1 MNALTLAPHLKQRL
15 DHLTD
20 VMAVYLFG
28 SRATGREHP
37 LADYDYGILTCS
49 TGHRKGDE
57 FYFELYDLLS
67 DISPRSFQN
76 DVIDI
81 AFVRDVGLELR
92 AHIVRYGKL
101 LYDRNPEARLEFESQ
116 TTLLYC
122 DYRPILLEM
131 DQAILE
137 AL

>member
-1 MNALTLAPHLKQRL
+1 MNALALPVKQRL
-15 DHLTD
+15 DRLTD

-28 SRATGREHP
+28 SRAMGREHP
-37 LADYDYGILTCS
+37 LADYDYGILTYS
-49 TGHRKGDE
+49 KGHQKGGE

-67 DISPRSFQN
+67 EISPRSFQN

-81 AFVRDVGLELR
+81 VFVRDVGLELR

-101 LYDRNPEARLEFESQ
+101 LYDRNRDARFEFESQ